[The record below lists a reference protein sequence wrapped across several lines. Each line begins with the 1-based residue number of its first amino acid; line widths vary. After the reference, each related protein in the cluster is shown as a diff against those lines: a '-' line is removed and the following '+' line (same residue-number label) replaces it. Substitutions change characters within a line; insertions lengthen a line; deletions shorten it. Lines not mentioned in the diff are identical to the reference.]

1 MNYLALASDYDGTL
15 ATQGRVNPETLLAL
29 EQFRT
34 SGRKLILVT
43 GREIS
48 DLLRIFP
55 QVDLF
60 DCIVGENGALLYWPA
75 SQQEQLLGSRPPD
88 ELIIRLRDRQVHP
101 LSVGRVIVATWQPH
115 ETTVREAIRD
125 LKLDLQVIFNKNAIM
140 ILPSGIN
147 KATGLSAACQVL
159 QLSPHQVVGVGDA
172 ENDLVFLNLCGY
184 AVAVANALPE
194 VKAEADLITSGS
206 RGAGIIELI
215 EQLLAADERQ
225 GGE

>member
-1 MNYLALASDYDGTL
+1 MDYLALASDYDGTL
-15 ATQGRVNPETLLAL
+15 ATQGRVNSETLLAL

-48 DLLRIFP
+48 DLLHIFP

-60 DCIVGENGALLYWPA
+60 DCIVAENGALLYWPA
-75 SQQEQLLGSRPPD
+75 SQQERLLGSRPPD

-125 LKLDLQVIFNKNAIM
+125 LKLALQVIFNKNAIM

-147 KATGLSAACQVL
+147 NATGLSAACQVL

-194 VKAEADLITSGS
+194 VKAEANLITSGS

-215 EQLLAADERQ
+215 EQLLAPDQRQ
-225 GGE
+225 GGD

>member
-1 MNYLALASDYDGTL
+1 MDYLALASDYDGTL
-15 ATQGRVNPETLLAL
+15 ATQGRVNSETLLAL
-29 EQFRT
+29 EQFHT

-55 QVDLF
+55 QVGLF
-60 DCIVGENGALLYWPA
+60 DCIVAENGALLYWPA

-215 EQLLAADERQ
+215 EQLLAPDPSQ

>member
-215 EQLLAADERQ
+215 EQLLAADESQ